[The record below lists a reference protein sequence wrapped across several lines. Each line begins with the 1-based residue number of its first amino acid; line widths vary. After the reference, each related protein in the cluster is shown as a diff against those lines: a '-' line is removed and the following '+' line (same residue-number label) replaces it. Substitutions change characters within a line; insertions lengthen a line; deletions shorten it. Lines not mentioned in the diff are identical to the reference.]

1 MTEKENMHGHCHNH
15 GTKPMSKYEE
25 ALGKYNT
32 EISDDEVREAKRCTK
47 TTTSRQRNSSW
58 EASS

>member
-32 EISDDEVREAKRCTK
+32 EISDDEVREA
-47 TTTSRQRNSSW
+47 
-58 EASS
+58 